1 MKRKILKIGAVLLS
15 ACIVFGVYVAS
26 CTSSI
31 ISVGDT
37 AYVDYSLIGDAS
49 NLTDQHSKILV
60 TSAFSL
66 NSPVSRNFNT
76 LATAYVLPPG
86 VHTISG
92 EYRYFKTIPDQTV
105 AGIPA
110 REPAGTVRFNI
121 NHRFL
126 PGQFY
131 YLVGDVNVDR
141 TPRNIR
147 IITDQ
152 QLDSGDLAERPEWYR
167 HRRTVAENK
176 MSKGRR

>member
-1 MKRKILKIGAVLLS
+1 MKNRMLNYGLLLLA
-15 ACIVFGVYVAS
+15 ACIALGVCFAS
-26 CTSSI
+26 CASSLV
-31 ISVGDT
+31 SVGDV

-49 NLTDQHSKILV
+49 NLNDQHSQLLV

-66 NSPVSRNFNT
+66 DLPVSRNYNAHT
-76 LATAYVLPPG
+76 TAYVLPPG
-86 VHTISG
+86 THTIRG
-92 EYRYFKTIPDQTV
+92 EYHYFKTIPDQTV
-105 AGIPA
+105 AGVPM
-110 REPAGTVRFNI
+110 RERAGTVRFTI

-126 PGQFY
+126 PGVFY

-167 HRRTVAENK
+167 QRRTVAENK